1 MPTYVCPSF
10 LSTSS
15 LSLSLLFSTHIP
27 PSASSTRSHTH
38 PRHPKRKGR
47 EQQERE
53 TKRER
58 RRKFTDFKNRPDF
71 PPLWN
76 CLGCAPSRRL
86 TATLSLLLP
95 PPLSSFNLA
104 PYYLRLLRLPPLAS
118 SFLQNWTARW
128 NSQFATS
135 ILRLSPPLSLSLSLR
150 ERGLSQ
156 THPLLENAR
165 FLSRILFH
173 RGRNLG
179 QTRARR
185 EEKKGRRRTCRFRT
199 ILERSISYERCRSP
213 LAYKTFIKSP
223 TKWTGGR
230 RRRCTRG
237 RQAAAGCQMIL
248 KLFGTVSTA
257 NHPSSIR
264 SHHQPPLLESFRTPM
279 AAWPG

>member
-15 LSLSLLFSTHIP
+15 FSLSLLFSTHIP

-104 PYYLRLLRLPPLAS
+104 PYYLRLLRLPPLAP

-135 ILRLSPPLSLSLSLR
+135 ILRLSLPLSLVVER

-185 EEKKGRRRTCRFRT
+185 EEKKGRRRSVVS
-199 ILERSISYERCRSP
+199 ERSSNDP
-213 LAYKTFIKSP
+213 
-223 TKWTGGR
+223 
-230 RRRCTRG
+230 
-237 RQAAAGCQMIL
+237 
-248 KLFGTVSTA
+248 
-257 NHPSSIR
+257 
-264 SHHQPPLLESFRTPM
+264 
-279 AAWPG
+279 

>member
-1 MPTYVCPSF
+1 MVPAIFTLLRLCPRTFAPASY
-10 LSTSS
+10 LLP
-15 LSLSLLFSTHIP
+15 LSLSLCYFRPISLPRPPPRGAIHILGIQKGKGE
-27 PSASSTRSHTH
+27 SNKRE
-38 PRHPKRKGR
+38 KRKEKDGGNLPTSR
-47 EQQERE
+47 IALISHPCEI
-53 TKRER
+53 
-58 RRKFTDFKNRPDF
+58 
-71 PPLWN
+71 
-76 CLGCAPSRRL
+76 ASAAHPSRRL

-104 PYYLRLLRLPPLAS
+104 PYYLRLLRLPPLAP

-185 EEKKGRRRTCRFRT
+185 EEKKGRRRSVVS
-199 ILERSISYERCRSP
+199 ERSSNDP
-213 LAYKTFIKSP
+213 
-223 TKWTGGR
+223 
-230 RRRCTRG
+230 
-237 RQAAAGCQMIL
+237 
-248 KLFGTVSTA
+248 
-257 NHPSSIR
+257 
-264 SHHQPPLLESFRTPM
+264 
-279 AAWPG
+279 